1 MRHIANPSGLESL
14 SALVELIRNAKEV
27 EKVLAEI
34 EAARV
39 EANEKIAAVGKIE
52 EIEALQ
58 NSTRL
63 LYEAAQTDLDDAKRE
78 AKRILGK
85 AGTEAAAEKERQK
98 RADEILADADDR
110 EKRIRSR
117 EAFIK
122 DREAEL
128 TDYVNQ
134 TKALEAEAAALK
146 VQAEEKIAEAD
157 RTLERIKQFAD
168 QID

>member
-1 MRHIANPSGLESL
+1 M

-52 EIEALQ
+52 DIAVLQ
-58 NSTRL
+58 NSARS